1 ADDVVYECR
10 EHVLSLMGDETEK
23 TAMREVIP
31 PLLSVLVESKLH
43 ENFAQNVNQN
53 ESLKRAL
60 LRYRESVRE
69 ISVS

>member
-1 ADDVVYECR
+1 
-10 EHVLSLMGDETEK
+10 MGDETEK

>member
-1 ADDVVYECR
+1 
-10 EHVLSLMGDETEK
+10 MGYETEK

-43 ENFAQNVNQN
+43 QNFAQNVNQN